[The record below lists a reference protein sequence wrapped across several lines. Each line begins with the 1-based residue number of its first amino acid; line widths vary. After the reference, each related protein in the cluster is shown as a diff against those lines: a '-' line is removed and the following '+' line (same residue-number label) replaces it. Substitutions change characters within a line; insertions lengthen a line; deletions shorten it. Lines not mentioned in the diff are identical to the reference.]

1 MVDRRGSKAPSLPK
15 MNPQEMSEAA
25 PRPVLLKEVVRKY
38 FINLIYLSTF
48 LAILSHKQT
57 YKGGHF

>member
-1 MVDRRGSKAPSLPK
+1 MVGRRGSKVPSLLK
-15 MNPQEMSEAA
+15 MNPQEISEAA
-25 PRPVLLKEVVRKY
+25 PRPVFLKEVVRKY
-38 FINLIYLSTF
+38 FINLIYLSKC